1 MLNNYKKRAM
11 KKLLVVLG
19 VGLLFA
25 SCETQP
31 NLDARSINP
40 LALKQLKHGR
50 VDTVLVVE
58 TDKNDYQKYEYHFF
72 KNDKEQTFKGS
83 VHRYN
88 ENETGFVIMGCI
100 GIIGGIFLGAILF
113 NN

>member
-1 MLNNYKKRAM
+1 M

-19 VGLLFA
+19 IGLLFA
-25 SCETQP
+25 SCESQP

-40 LALKQLKHGR
+40 VALKQLKHGR

-58 TDKNDYQKYEYHFF
+58 TDKNDYQIYEYHFF

-83 VHRYN
+83 VRKYN
-88 ENETGFVIMGCI
+88 DVESGYTIM
-100 GIIGGIFLGAILF
+100 ILF
-113 NN
+113 GICMGMFFGALLFK

>member
-1 MLNNYKKRAM
+1 M

-19 VGLLFA
+19 IGLLFA

-40 LALKQLKHGR
+40 SALQQLKHGR
-50 VDTVLVVE
+50 VDTVLVVA

-83 VHRYN
+83 IPRYN
-88 ENETGFVIMGCI
+88 ENETGYVLMGMV
-100 GIIGGIFLGAILF
+100 GLMFGIFLGGILF

>member
-1 MLNNYKKRAM
+1 M

-19 VGLLFA
+19 IGLLFA
-25 SCETQP
+25 SCKPQP

-40 LALKQLKHGR
+40 SALQQLKHGR

-72 KNDKEQTFKGS
+72 ENDKEQTFKGS
-83 VHRYN
+83 VRRYN